1 MKVLVTGGAGFI
13 GSHLC
18 KRLLSEGHEVHS
30 LDNYSTGNTSNH
42 LSVEGFIAIY
52 TKGDVSKWDDIK
64 KLPNDFDV
72 VFHLAGLL
80 DVNNSLSDPNLY
92 MQTNVVGVT
101 NMLEFCRIN
110 NIKKFIYAGSCA
122 STKPLSSPYALTK
135 YIPEYFLE
143 LYNNLFDINTLSVR
157 FYNVYGEN
165 MTTSGFKLVVSIFLE
180 AFRNNLPL
188 PIVGDGKQTRDYIY
202 VGDIVNGLIKCLEY
216 KGNRKIF
223 NLGTGKSVSINE
235 IVSMFGNVKT
245 INIPERNEPKH
256 IKPSD
261 ILISK
266 SELGWEAKTS
276 MKSWIKNSIK
286 K

>member
-110 NIKKFIYAGSCA
+110 NIKKVYLCWFLCFNKALI
-122 STKPLSSPYALTK
+122 KPLCLNQIHT
-135 YIPEYFLE
+135 
-143 LYNNLFDINTLSVR
+143 R
-157 FYNVYGEN
+157 
-165 MTTSGFKLVVSIFLE
+165 IF
-180 AFRNNLPL
+180 FR
-188 PIVGDGKQTRDYIY
+188 II
-202 VGDIVNGLIKCLEY
+202 
-216 KGNRKIF
+216 
-223 NLGTGKSVSINE
+223 
-235 IVSMFGNVKT
+235 
-245 INIPERNEPKH
+245 
-256 IKPSD
+256 
-261 ILISK
+261 
-266 SELGWEAKTS
+266 
-276 MKSWIKNSIK
+276 
-286 K
+286 